1 MAIIGARPAT
11 GIGILRRR
19 PGPRPRLAPRS
30 RPRAR
35 RLPSSR
41 TALNSLW
48 AVLVAIAAAAGLG
61 LFYLSQST
69 HVSAIGYQID
79 RLQAQVEAL
88 RAEQQSLTFQIG
100 EARSPS
106 TIEARAK
113 AELSLVTLD
122 SSAVRFAIRP
132 VDPRIVK
139 LTNISK

>member
-11 GIGILRRR
+11 DIGVLRRR
-19 PGPRPRLAPRS
+19 PGTRSRPVPRP

-35 RLPSSR
+35 RLPSGR
-41 TALNSLW
+41 EAFNSLSV
-48 AVLVAIAAAAGLG
+48 VLVAIAAAVGLG

-69 HVSAIGYQID
+69 HVSALGYQID
-79 RLQAQVEAL
+79 RLQAQVENL

-100 EARSPS
+100 AARSPS
-106 TIEARAK
+106 TIEARAQ

-122 SSAVRFAIRP
+122 SSVVRFAIRP
-132 VDPRIVK
+132 VDPRVVK

>member
-11 GIGILRRR
+11 GIGVLRRR
-19 PGPRPRLAPRS
+19 TRPRPATRPRS
-30 RPRAR
+30 SAR
-35 RLPSSR
+35 RLPSGR
-41 TALNSLW
+41 EAFNSLS

-79 RLQAQVEAL
+79 RLEAQVAGL
-88 RAEQQSLTFQIG
+88 RAEQKSLTFKIG

-113 AELSLVTLD
+113 AELNLVALD
-122 SSAVRFAIRP
+122 SSTVRFAIRP
-132 VDPRIVK
+132 IDPRIVR
-139 LTNISK
+139 LTHILK

>member
-11 GIGILRRR
+11 GIGVLRRR
-19 PGPRPRLAPRS
+19 PRARPHPASRP

-35 RLPSSR
+35 RLTR
-41 TALNSLW
+41 GRDALNSLS
-48 AVLVAIAAAAGLG
+48 AVLVAIAAAVGLG

-79 RLQAQVEAL
+79 KLQAQVDQL

-113 AELSLVTLD
+113 AELNLVALD
-122 SSAVRFAIRP
+122 SSVVRFAIRTI
-132 VDPRIVK
+132 DPRILK
-139 LTNISK
+139 